1 MRNRAPTSY
10 SSRSPAAERGGYI
23 SAREGYVPG
32 ERLDQGP
39 AYPALGPRYPIVR
52 LRGIRM
58 RWFGAGLV
66 LGIVSGILL
75 TVGFSALLV
84 RQVPEIVQS
93 FTGEPDVSVVIGE
106 AYLNREA
113 AVRVSSGYATGL
125 EALTLTDVKLDLSP
139 QNRMDL
145 YPTFRLS
152 FLFFNV
158 DINAAVRN
166 QLSVQEGRLVINM
179 VGDPQ
184 LGDLN
189 IPLEQ
194 LPFDLKASITS
205 AVDRINND
213 LLISEINQSLRAGF
227 GESDF
232 EVEGVTTTD
241 NGMIIRMQDR

>member
-1 MRNRAPTSY
+1 
-10 SSRSPAAERGGYI
+10 
-23 SAREGYVPG
+23 VPG
-32 ERLDQGP
+32 ERSDP
-39 AYPALGPRYPIVR
+39 ARAYPALGPRYPIVR
-52 LRGIRM
+52 LRAIRM

-66 LGIVSGILL
+66 LGILSGILL

-84 RQVPEIVQS
+84 RQIPEIVQS

-106 AYLNREA
+106 GYLNRQA
-113 AVRVSSGYATGL
+113 ALRVSSGYATGL
-125 EALTLTDVKLDLSP
+125 EALTLTDVRLDLSP

-145 YPTFRLS
+145 YPTFRLGV
-152 FLFFNV
+152 LFFDI
-158 DINAAVRN
+158 DINATVRN
-166 QLSVQEGRLVINM
+166 QLSVQEGKLVINM

-194 LPFDLKASITS
+194 LPFDLKGSITT

-213 LLISEINQSLRAGF
+213 LLISEINRSLHAGF
-227 GESDF
+227 GDSEF

-241 NGMIIRMQDR
+241 NGMIIRMQGR